1 MPDAVE
7 FSHTFHRCSAPRGP
21 SPLSSCLCPLHS
33 VLLKGRDSSPS
44 RHGFTRDAAPT
55 PPKNPYPKEGAHA
68 QHTGLPPCPCWWG
81 TRVREV
87 FSLPPP
93 PLSCLTQRV
102 ITKFEHR
109 QPLPCLLLLPCL
121 IHSPNVWSSFKTH
134 FKSRLPRHSPLPDHP
149 PNPIP
154 KPSAA
159 DQT

>member
-55 PPKNPYPKEGAHA
+55 PPQNPYPKEGAHA

-93 PLSCLTQRV
+93 PLSCFDPACYYQVRASSAPTLPSFASLSDSLTERLV
-102 ITKFEHR
+102 ILQDPF
-109 QPLPCLLLLPCL
+109 QVPAP
-121 IHSPNVWSSFKTH
+121 
-134 FKSRLPRHSPLPDHP
+134 
-149 PNPIP
+149 
-154 KPSAA
+154 
-159 DQT
+159 